1 MEKIEKKVAELFGID
16 VAPEATIEVSSNS
29 RVIDPHYHFDGLLIR
44 KAMLWFKGVPGF
56 QNLGIVGNAG
66 TGKTS
71 FLKEFS
77 ARMGAEFRSV
87 SVSGDTRFESLFGR
101 REIRNGSTEYVE
113 TGLAQM
119 ARSGGVFCANE
130 FFRMDPGEAMRFV
143 ELMDVGGEVTNPETG
158 EIIPRHPDFRF
169 CFTGN
174 SGGFGDE
181 TGAYA
186 GERRGSFALR
196 DRCTILSLP
205 EFSKED
211 EAKIIVRNVPAMGE
225 YPQIL
230 DKMVAAAH
238 AVRAAFIGRGGGIG
252 VDISPRGLVRWAQMF
267 CAYWSINSGP
277 AGLLIEDPLQEALK
291 DACLNGAPSDVTE
304 TVLEMV
310 SVWLKASD

>member
-1 MEKIEKKVAELFGID
+1 MKKKVAELFKIT
-16 VAPEATIEVSSNS
+16 VAQEATVEVKDGSA
-29 RVIDPHYHFDGLLIR
+29 VLDPHYHFDALLVR
-44 KAMLWFKGVPGF
+44 KALLWFKGTPGF

-71 FLKEFS
+71 FLKEFCS
-77 ARMGAEFRSV
+77 RMGADFRSI

-130 FFRMDPGEAMRFV
+130 FFRMDPGESMRLV
-143 ELMDVGGEVTNPETG
+143 DIMDVGGSITNPETG
-158 EIIPRHPDFRF
+158 EVIPRHPDFRF

-196 DRCTILSLP
+196 DRCTILELP
-205 EFSKED
+205 ELSETD
-211 EAKIIVRNVPAMGE
+211 ESGIISRNVPTMKE
-225 YPQIL
+225 YPDIL
-230 DKMVAAAH
+230 EKMIKTARIIRGSFV
-238 AVRAAFIGRGGGIG
+238 GRGGG
-252 VDISPRGLVRWAQMF
+252 VCLDVSPRGLVRWAQIF
-267 CAYWSINSGP
+267 YAYWSINSGP
-277 AGLLIEDPLQEALK
+277 AGKVVDDPLMESLM
-291 DACLNGAPSDVTE
+291 DSCLNGAPDDQKN
-304 TVLEMV
+304 TVIELAKE
-310 SVWLKASD
+310 WLLVNS